1 MSRTPR
7 SVRSTSGSAF
17 GRVEPPSSTNEVSRE
32 ERKPVQEGL
41 IHPKSYDNLLLPWH
55 KPKTVGAMSK
65 LAPVVREYRTL
76 YSGTTTAN
84 VTPLASP
91 SPFWGRAREHR
102 ELNQRDNPRRRS
114 EWDVSKTHPCRW
126 QDGKRK
132 PGRVHAW
139 GRGAHCRCG
148 KAPPSR
154 SDRPPQG
161 ARERVGRGSLLDA
174 ISSWV

>member
-1 MSRTPR
+1 M
-7 SVRSTSGSAF
+7 A
-17 GRVEPPSSTNEVSRE
+17 PPSSPNEVSRE
-32 ERKPVQEGL
+32 ERKPVREGL
-41 IHPKSYDNLLLPWH
+41 IHPKPYDNLLLPWH

-84 VTPLASP
+84 GFNSLPILGLSVRTPGIKSAGQSRP
-91 SPFWGRAREHR
+91 SVGVGSIK
-102 ELNQRDNPRRRS
+102 QC
-114 EWDVSKTHPCRW
+114 THAEGK
-126 QDGKRK
+126 DGKRK

-161 ARERVGRGSLLDA
+161 ARKRVGRGSLRKHLACIHHDRGKVNLST
-174 ISSWV
+174 ISLEIR